1 MTSTPYSRIH
11 GGLERSVV
19 NTVAPSSRCAPC
31 KTLHCYAL
39 DPLFYMHRK
48 PMDVKK
54 ELDHFCSC
62 NFWQHKVIGTMP
74 KSDPYN
80 KYNSSL
86 KICCSCWVYY
96 CACVD
101 ASICV
106 HIDLISCLTRYEQWV
121 DDQLP
126 ECCSKTDFTRLS
138 HSIPWSP
145 FKEKNKLQIWH
156 CSWARG
162 VKKYTTL
169 SKLNKLS

>member
-1 MTSTPYSRIH
+1 MLDQSKILLLFSLTFDTHEWPVLHHSRIH

-39 DPLFYMHRK
+39 DPLFYMHWK

-101 ASICV
+101 ASTCV

-126 ECCSKTDFTRLS
+126 ECCSKNGLHRT
-138 HSIPWSP
+138 
-145 FKEKNKLQIWH
+145 
-156 CSWARG
+156 
-162 VKKYTTL
+162 TTL
-169 SKLNKLS
+169 YSLVSIQRKK